1 MKLFSLIILLSSV
14 LTLSAFA
21 NEVDSVLNASS
32 NETASCKLIRASG
45 NAEYPPYLWRSEKSI
60 YLHGAIAM
68 LLEELAQEI
77 NTEIELVYSGP
88 WGRVQEDVAAGR
100 IDMIAGAFF
109 TLPRTHYMDYIHPD
123 MMRTKTAVWVN
134 TNNPFPYTGWDDLK
148 SYRGVT
154 VINNSFGQE
163 FDEYAKQQLTI
174 EEVASLDQGLRM
186 LSANRVDY
194 LIYEENPGK
203 AYAQKLNI
211 KNLKAMPLEITRQSL
226 YLTMSKKSPCNSP
239 EIRAKI
245 SKTLKKFTQNKRA
258 EILLKRAH
266 TLWAKK
272 QQTP

>member
-1 MKLFSLIILLSSV
+1 MLSSV

-21 NEVDSVLNASS
+21 SEADSVLNTSS

-45 NAEYPPYLWRSEKSI
+45 NAEYPPYLWHSDKSV

-68 LLEELAQEI
+68 LLKELSQEI

-109 TLPRTHYMDYIHPD
+109 TLPRTHYMDYIYPD
-123 MMRTKTAVWVN
+123 MMLTKTAVWMN
-134 TNNPFPYTGWDDLK
+134 TKNPFPYTQWKDLK
-148 SYRGVT
+148 SYHGVT

-163 FDEYAKQQLTI
+163 FDEYAKQQLNI

-203 AYAQKLNI
+203 AYAQKLSVN
-211 KNLKAMPLEITRQSL
+211 NLQTMPIEITRQKL

-239 EIRAKI
+239 SLRAKI
-245 SKTLKKFTQNKRA
+245 SKTLNKFIQENRA
-258 EILLKRAH
+258 EVLLKRAH
-266 TLWAKK
+266 ALWANK